1 MNFKKE
7 KQMIIELISY
17 LSRSDLL
24 GNCLYKTADND
35 LTCDV
40 VACDKINLKEIALF
54 EYKTKIDKNNLIR
67 IVDNYQKAYSK
78 LKNKVTYYIVLP
90 GDDVWPF
97 HIYDIS
103 GFVNKKVEVNMDNFE
118 TMHVAMP
125 TREYIIPGEIKRKE
139 KKNQFQKLCEAYAVF
154 LFVFFLLNFF
164 DHYQFTKERLIFLG
178 MIIIISLLPFIDV
191 IKYKDFSLF
200 LKDND
205 KEK

>member
-1 MNFKKE
+1 
-7 KQMIIELISY
+7 MIIELISY

-67 IVDNYQKAYSK
+67 IVDNYQKVYSK
-78 LKNKVTYYIVLP
+78 LKNNVTYYIVLP

-164 DHYQFTKERLIFLG
+164 DHYQFTKERLIF
-178 MIIIISLLPFIDV
+178 FRN
-191 IKYKDFSLF
+191 
-200 LKDND
+200 DNHYIVVAFY
-205 KEK
+205 